1 MSQAVLEAVPN
12 VSEGRD
18 PSVIAALA
26 DAVASV
32 PGVALVDVS
41 SDPDHH
47 RSVLT
52 YLGPPD
58 AVLEAS
64 VAVAREAKAR
74 IDLRRHEG
82 VHPRIGAL
90 DVLPLVPLF
99 GIDLKEAATLARDL
113 GRRIAEEVGIPVF
126 LYAAASEPPGRLLA
140 DLRRGGL
147 EAFGGGFP
155 SDRVPDLLP
164 PDWRTGR
171 LHPTAGAV
179 CVGARPP
186 LLAWNVYLA
195 DDDLACAEEIAD
207 RIRESGG
214 GFRGLRALAFRLP
227 SRGRVQV
234 SMNLER
240 PAEVSAAEIYQE
252 IDRLARERATRAAE
266 SEVVGLIPDEAAMS
280 GASAFFRW
288 SQASASRLLSR
299 CAAEHLAARTAS
311 VHALLAA
318 LAGRGVPA
326 AGSALAYAAAMAA
339 ALGEMCLAGWPE
351 AKAVGA
357 ARAGFAAL
365 ADRDA
370 LSCRAYLSALGPER
384 ERARRETAELR
395 LRLAREARGLWQ
407 ALERA
412 RNDLEPPMAADLEVA
427 LRLLRTVAHGGA
439 HLARVNAAGGGPA
452 LSELE
457 RQAAEIERWADA
469 GFGPES

>member
-26 DAVASV
+26 DAVANV
-32 PGVALVDVS
+32 PGVDLVDVS
-41 SDPDHH
+41 GDPDHH

-90 DVLPLVPLF
+90 DVLALVPLL
-99 GIDLKEAATLARDL
+99 GLDLKEAATLARDL

-126 LYAAASEPPGRLLA
+126 LYAAASDPPGRLLA

-155 SDRVPDLLP
+155 SDRLP
-164 PDWRTGR
+164 G
-171 LHPTAGAV
+171 
-179 CVGARPP
+179 
-186 LLAWNVYLA
+186 
-195 DDDLACAEEIAD
+195 
-207 RIRESGG
+207 
-214 GFRGLRALAFRLP
+214 
-227 SRGRVQV
+227 RGRVQV

-240 PAEVSAAEIYQE
+240 PAEVSAAEIYQQ
-252 IDRLARERATRAAE
+252 IDRLARERGTRAAE

-288 SQASASRLLSR
+288 SQASPSRLLSR
-299 CAAEHLAARTAS
+299 RAAEHL
-311 VHALLAA
+311 
-318 LAGRGVPA
+318 
-326 AGSALAYAAAMAA
+326 
-339 ALGEMCLAGWPE
+339 
-351 AKAVGA
+351 A

-365 ADRDA
+365 AERDA
-370 LSCRAYLSALGPER
+370 PSCRAYLSAVGPER
-384 ERARRETAELR
+384 ERARRETADLR
-395 LRLAREARGLWQ
+395 LR
-407 ALERA
+407 
-412 RNDLEPPMAADLEVA
+412 
-427 LRLLRTVAHGGA
+427 
-439 HLARVNAAGGGPA
+439 LARVNAAGGGAA

-457 RQAAEIERWADA
+457 REAAEIERWADA